1 MKYVILYPIINNKQ
15 INTMAAKKFLTKSE
29 LQVMLILWSLPTK
42 GGYTNEI
49 LAGYEDPKPAYTTL
63 ATFLKILTNKGFIK
77 SQKVG
82 SMLYFTPQ
90 VSRADYC
97 KRVMEK
103 AQKDYFEGDG
113 AKFIQFLIRQ
123 NNLSDEEKQAII
135 ATLG

>member
-1 MKYVILYPIINNKQ
+1 
-15 INTMAAKKFLTKSE
+15 
-29 LQVMLILWSLPTK
+29 
-42 GGYTNEI
+42 
-49 LAGYEDPKPAYTTL
+49 
-63 ATFLKILTNKGFIK
+63 
-77 SQKVG
+77 
-82 SMLYFTPQ
+82 MLYFTPQ

>member
-1 MKYVILYPIINNKQ
+1 MKYVILRPNTNNTKL
-15 INTMAAKKFLTKSE
+15 NTMAAKKFLTKSE
-29 LQVMLILWSLPTK
+29 LQVMLILWALPTK

-63 ATFLKILTNKGFIK
+63 ATFLKILTNKGFVK

-82 SMLYFTPQ
+82 SMLYFTPV
-90 VSRADYC
+90 VSRAEYC

-103 AQKDYFEGDG
+103 AQKDYFAGDA

-123 NNLSDEEKQAII
+123 NNLNDEEKQTII
-135 ATLG
+135 ASLS

>member
-49 LAGYEDPKPAYTTL
+49 LTGYEDPKPAYTTL
-63 ATFLKILTNKGFIK
+63 ATFLKILTNKGFVK